1 MQRNKSMNRNGKDS
15 PFVMRH
21 QTTLALTVMML
32 PGAIWLLLLR
42 YLPMAGIIIAF
53 KDYRPYAPDPTLI
66 NNIIHSKWVGLA
78 NFKFLFAS
86 TDAIRMIRNTIVYNG
101 LWIILTMVISLA
113 FAIMLSELTRKFV
126 AKIYQTI
133 MFFPYFLSWIVVS
146 YFVYAFLAPGYG
158 MLSFMRDWYN
168 NPSGWPVI
176 LTITHLWKIIG
187 YSCILY
193 LAAITGIDHQQYE
206 AASIDGAGKWQQIWH
221 VTIPCIRNMIV
232 ILFIM
237 SVGRIFNADFGLFF
251 NVPRDAGPLY
261 PATMVIDTY
270 AYRALQ
276 GMGNIG
282 MSTAVGLLQNTVGFI
297 LIMLTNTIVRKV
309 DRESALL

>member
-1 MQRNKSMNRNGKDS
+1 LLQGYLHNRTEKWRR
-15 PFVMRH
+15 FVTRH
-21 QTTLALTVMML
+21 RITFALTVMML
-32 PGAIWLLLLR
+32 PGAVWLLLLR

-53 KDYRPYAPDPTLI
+53 KDYRPYAPNPSLI

-78 NFKFLFAS
+78 NFKFIFAS
-86 TDAIRMIRNTIVYNG
+86 TDAMRMIRNTIAYNSV
-101 LWIILTMVISLA
+101 WIILTMVISLA
-113 FAIMLSELTRKFV
+113 FAVMLSELTGKFS

-158 MLSFMRDWYN
+158 MLSHVRDWYN
-168 NPSGWPVI
+168 NPSGWPLI
-176 LTITHLWKIIG
+176 LTITHLWKITG

-221 VTIPCIRNMIV
+221 VTIPCIKNMIV

-237 SVGRIFNADFGLFF
+237 NVGRIFNADFGLFF

-297 LIMLTNTIVRKV
+297 LILLTNTIVRKV
-309 DRESALL
+309 DRDSALL

>member
-1 MQRNKSMNRNGKDS
+1 MLQNCFHGRNDKCRR
-15 PFVMRH
+15 FVIRH
-21 QTTLALTVMML
+21 STALALTVMML
-32 PGAIWLLLLR
+32 PGAVWLLLLR

-53 KDYRPYAPDPTLI
+53 KDYRPYAPNPALI
-66 NNIIHSKWVGLA
+66 NNIIHSRWVGLA
-78 NFKFLFAS
+78 NFKFIFAS
-86 TDAIRMIRNTIVYNG
+86 TDAMRMIRNTIVYNG
-101 LWIILTMVISLA
+101 VWIILTMVISLA
-113 FAIMLSELTRKFV
+113 FAIMLSELTKKFA
-126 AKIYQTI
+126 AKVYQTI

-158 MLSFMRDWYN
+158 MLSHVRDWYN
-168 NPSGWPVI
+168 NPAGWPVI
-176 LTITHLWKIIG
+176 LTVTHLWKITG

-193 LAAITGIDHQQYE
+193 LAAITGIDHQLYE

-221 VTIPCIRNMIV
+221 VTIPCIKNMIV